1 MDVDFFKSL
10 DKKLKSLITEGVKL
24 DSKSEKAPILFEI
37 AKTSC
42 QVLQY
47 RGVAYQLQLPAE
59 IETNRTLY
67 FSGIEEI
74 LSILYEGFKSLK
86 SDKKVHIYEKSLQIQ
101 KSTIE
106 KNKALKR
113 INENLPLLQTDWLN
127 AY

>member
-1 MDVDFFKSL
+1 MDVEFFKCL
-10 DKKLKSLITEGVKL
+10 DTKLKSLVAEGLQL
-24 DSKSEKAPILFEI
+24 DPKSEKAPILFEI

-47 RGVAYQLQLPAE
+47 RGVTYQLQLPAE

-74 LSILYEGFKSLK
+74 LSVLYEGFKSLK
-86 SDKKVHIYEKSLQIQ
+86 IGAKVHIYEKVLQIP

-106 KNKALKR
+106 KNEALKR
-113 INENLPLLQTDWLN
+113 INENLALLQTDWLK